1 MKTETAGI
9 EARLRASGEQLHGLE
24 QLVKTKTDQ
33 SVSIDAQISSLN
45 DRRTAAENQVS
56 DVEARLAS
64 LLGAEKKTKDI
75 LGRISE
81 IEREKTGQEKR
92 LQALKEDISD
102 LLDTKAET
110 DAILQAKKGLE
121 DDYLDAQSRL
131 TNSRRELESAEQEMD
146 ELEGLRAWRGYLLSA
161 EALTHNLYW
170 DDLRSLIQIQ
180 DGKAEPL
187 KPYQPQMEE
196 RVRKKMVELYARMVK
211 DDVVSTWQHQRVI
224 QEKTNLQ
231 SLKKLVEQ
239 QLAEVQHQLH
249 DTQEQNSQLTR
260 EKENLTREKKGLTDF
275 LNHPEQL
282 KPEQIQIVKDEINRY
297 TDKQAGRGILGTL
310 AGGGITGGT
319 LGAQLATTYQQ
330 HQRKVCEHC
339 NRGVVHY
346 YKALIG
352 ICPTCQ
358 TTRYIGPESQA
369 LIDAIT
375 RQPTR

>member
-81 IEREKTGQEKR
+81 IEREKTGQE
-92 LQALKEDISD
+92 
-102 LLDTKAET
+102 
-110 DAILQAKKGLE
+110 
-121 DDYLDAQSRL
+121 RL

-260 EKENLTREKKGLTDF
+260 EKENLTREKKGLT
-275 LNHPEQL
+275 
-282 KPEQIQIVKDEINRY
+282 
-297 TDKQAGRGILGTL
+297 
-310 AGGGITGGT
+310 
-319 LGAQLATTYQQ
+319 
-330 HQRKVCEHC
+330 VCEHC